1 MLCSLLAL
9 LLSPGCKTEPA
20 TPATPATPVAPVT
33 PVNPAPAPSLDP
45 AKYKVQAK
53 EAGAIAALGYLVA
66 ENPTVD
72 QAKAISVVL
81 GQISNA
87 CKNYPDK
94 GFSSLLPGI
103 NAEIDKLLPLPDK
116 KAENLL
122 AKKLAEV
129 LLSELDNQFKR
140 HPEWK
145 MVTAPVVEIV
155 GAFVD
160 GGKKSFDDYLATP
173 ESGRKALK
181 AKLPVK

>member
-1 MLCSLLAL
+1 MRRSILLCGLLAL
-9 LLSPGCKTEPA
+9 LLSPGCKTD
-20 TPATPATPVAPVT
+20 
-33 PVNPAPAPSLDP
+33 PVNPTPAPAIDP

-53 EAGAIAALGYLVA
+53 EAGSIAALGYLVD

-87 CKNYPDK
+87 CKSYPDK

-129 LLSELDNQFKR
+129 LLSELDNQFNR

-145 MVTAPVVEIV
+145 AVSAPVVEIV

-181 AKLPVK
+181 ASLPANR